1 MREGGGGSKRE
12 GGDRE
17 REREGDKRTEQ
28 ERIVRSTGAGAA
40 RHQSILPGHGHGQPL
55 AAYPTRSRPFLT
67 AKTVKS
73 RVWRSRSAVMGI
85 NCLYMYASRLYAA
98 GN

>member
-28 ERIVRSTGAGAA
+28 ERIVRSTGAG
-40 RHQSILPGHGHGQPL
+40 STL
-55 AAYPTRSRPFLT
+55 
-67 AKTVKS
+67 
-73 RVWRSRSAVMGI
+73 
-85 NCLYMYASRLYAA
+85 
-98 GN
+98 